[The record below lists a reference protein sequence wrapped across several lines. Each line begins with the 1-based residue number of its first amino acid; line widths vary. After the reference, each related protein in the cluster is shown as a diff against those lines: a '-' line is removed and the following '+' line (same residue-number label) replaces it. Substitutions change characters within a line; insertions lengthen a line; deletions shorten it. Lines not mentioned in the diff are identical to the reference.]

1 MKTLSIDSVPHC
13 VARACFRRAVL
24 LVVLLVTGCAQ
35 TGALKVTEG
44 LPDSKGAHR
53 VLLVPPDIELSLLTA
68 GGLYQPRA
76 DWTATAETHVQTA
89 LQESVRKGGDTLVTY
104 AVRLDA
110 PAMADMYEQVIKLHE
125 AVGRAILIHK
135 YLPKYRLPTKTDK
148 LDYSLGSTVRG
159 LRNGN
164 DADYAL
170 FIYLR
175 DSYQSGGRIA
185 ASLVA
190 AAVFGVSLEG
200 GTQVGFASL
209 VDLERGDV
217 VWFNRLL
224 RTTGDLRQIEPARE
238 AVIQL
243 LRDFPL

>member
-1 MKTLSIDSVPHC
+1 MKTLSIKFMRRCAAHLCD
-13 VARACFRRAVL
+13 RRAVL
-24 LVVLLVTGCAQ
+24 LAVLIITGCAQ

-44 LPDSKGAHR
+44 IPDSKSAHR
-53 VLLVPPDIELSLLTA
+53 VLLVPPDIELSVLTA
-68 GGLYQPRA
+68 GGLYEPRA
-76 DWTATAETHVQTA
+76 DWTTAAETHVNTA
-89 LQESVRKGGDTLVTY
+89 LQELVRKGGDTLVTY
-104 AVRLDA
+104 EVRLDA
-110 PAMADMYEQVIKLHE
+110 PAMSEKYEQIIKLHE

-135 YLPKYRLPTKTDK
+135 YLPKYRLPTKTGK
-148 LDYSLGSTVRG
+148 LGYSLGSTVIG
-159 LRNGN
+159 LRNGD

-200 GTQVGFASL
+200 GRQVGFASL
-209 VDLERGDV
+209 VDLETGSV
-217 VWFNRLL
+217 VWFNRLV

-238 AVIQL
+238 AVSQL